1 MDKNAPEQLTTFLP
15 LIRKYI
21 AKLKNDH
28 LPIQE
33 VFVFGSRAK
42 GTAQYDSDID
52 LCVISTSFE
61 NRDKAIDYLWSKR
74 DREETLAGLEPLG
87 YNPKDF
93 VDEDPMVWEI
103 KSTGIR
109 IE

>member
-1 MDKNAPEQLTTFLP
+1 MDKNISEQLTPFLP
-15 LIRKYI
+15 LIRKYV
-21 AKLKNDH
+21 AKLKNDR
-28 LPIQE
+28 LSIQE

-42 GTAQYDSDID
+42 GMAKGDSDID
-52 LCVISTSFE
+52 LCVISPNFE

-74 DREETLAGLEPLG
+74 DREEILAGLEPLG

-103 KSTGIR
+103 KTTGVR